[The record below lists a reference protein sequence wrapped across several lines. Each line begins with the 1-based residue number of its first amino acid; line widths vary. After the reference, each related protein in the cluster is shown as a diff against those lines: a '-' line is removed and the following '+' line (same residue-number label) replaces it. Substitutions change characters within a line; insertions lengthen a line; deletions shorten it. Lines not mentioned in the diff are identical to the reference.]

1 MRYRLFNSANEQSRD
16 TPSVVRASFKF
27 IIFVPVGRSSWFD
40 FALCVYMKIKSNH
53 LLAFTRSTALIFEHI
68 SIITLLF
75 LCACHFS
82 SICTNGV
89 YQHEHKVLQMIN
101 GAVVVVVI
109 LQEFVGVCE
118 HVRHVVV
125 VQQLFA
131 L

>member
-1 MRYRLFNSANEQSRD
+1 
-16 TPSVVRASFKF
+16 
-27 IIFVPVGRSSWFD
+27 
-40 FALCVYMKIKSNH
+40 MKIKSNH
-53 LLAFTRSTALIFEHI
+53 LLAFTRSTVLIYVDHI

-75 LCACHFS
+75 LRACHFS

-89 YQHEHKVLQMIN
+89 YQHEDKVLQMIN
-101 GAVVVVVI
+101 GAIVVVVI
-109 LQEFVGVCE
+109 LQEFVGVYE